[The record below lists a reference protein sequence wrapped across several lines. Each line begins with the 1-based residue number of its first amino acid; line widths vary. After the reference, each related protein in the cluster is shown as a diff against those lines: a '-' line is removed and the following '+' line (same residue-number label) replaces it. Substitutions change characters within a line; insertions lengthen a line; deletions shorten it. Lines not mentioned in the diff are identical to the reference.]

1 MNGLK
6 VSEGNLANLLVSDN
20 LQYKNIGTSFK
31 SMLSEEL
38 TAVESF
44 DDMWQSTIGKYF
56 GQYSANFYHIMDAS
70 SISQEVWTHNDFPYE
85 KFLTNE
91 VDVSVL
97 NWKPT
102 RSSPSQPDSDVQ
114 SKLTATLGKH
124 SMIIPPELDEKLKTD
139 PALRKKVLAN
149 VEDIYK
155 FHKQPPAFKMPGVKE
170 YGTKIYGSVTILNA
184 EGDVENCVVTSG
196 GTIMEPDEETLRQI
210 EVEHRRKLKRKEFN
224 SELLEQAQIRYLMN
238 RDLILS
244 DLNSTALL

>member
-6 VSEGNLANLLVSDN
+6 VSERNLANLLVSDN
-20 LQYKNIGTSFK
+20 LQYRNIGTSFK
-31 SMLSEEL
+31 SMLSDEL
-38 TAVESF
+38 TAVETF
-44 DDMWQSTIGKYF
+44 DDMWQSTLGNYF
-56 GQYSANFYHIMDAS
+56 GQSSQIFYHVMDAT

-85 KFLTNE
+85 KFLTNN
-91 VDVSVL
+91 VDLSVL

-102 RSSPSQPDSDVQ
+102 RNNPSQLDSDVQ

-124 SMIIPPELDEKLKTD
+124 SIIIPSELDEKLKTN
-139 PALRKKVLAN
+139 PALSKKVLAN

-196 GTIMEPDEETLRQI
+196 GTIMGPDEETLRQI
-210 EVEHRRKLKRKEFN
+210 EVERIRKLKRKEFN
-224 SELLEQAQIRYLMN
+224 AELLEQAQIHYLMN

-244 DLNSTALL
+244 DLNSAELV